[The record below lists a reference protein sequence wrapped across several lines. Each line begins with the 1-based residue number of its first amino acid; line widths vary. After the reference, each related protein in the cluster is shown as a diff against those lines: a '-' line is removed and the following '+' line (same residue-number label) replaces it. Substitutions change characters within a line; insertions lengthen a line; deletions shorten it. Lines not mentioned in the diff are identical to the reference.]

1 MNASSIP
8 NLISVVRL
16 LLIVPTIW
24 CLVKGY
30 TEIALILFMF
40 AGASDGVDGYLAR
53 RYQWQSRLGGFLD
66 PMADKTM
73 MISILIALAW
83 LQEVPLWLVALVIS
97 RDIIIVLGSMAYYF
111 FIGHYAASPIL
122 ISKITTVAQIFYV
135 TAILFAMAELIN
147 VEWLLNGLQ
156 YAVVVSTILSGCA
169 YVVIWGRKALGQ
181 SESVNAH
188 D

>member
-1 MNASSIP
+1 
-8 NLISVVRL
+8 
-16 LLIVPTIW
+16 
-24 CLVKGY
+24 
-30 TEIALILFMF
+30 
-40 AGASDGVDGYLAR
+40 
-53 RYQWQSRLGGFLD
+53 
-66 PMADKTM
+66 
-73 MISILIALAW
+73 
-83 LQEVPLWLVALVIS
+83 
-97 RDIIIVLGSMAYYF
+97 
-111 FIGHYAASPIL
+111 YAASPIL